1 MNKIAIAAA
10 LLAIS
15 ASAHAGTYTYE
26 GVTLRVQEGCR
37 SSRCMSVNAPGYGS
51 YNGGHQVKVRKFH
64 KDVSRIAMTKKEDA
78 APAAATE
85 ATPAAAPA
93 TTPSDAAP
101 AK

>member
-26 GVTLRVQEGCR
+26 GV
-37 SSRCMSVNAPGYGS
+37 NAPGYGS
-51 YNGGHQVKVRKFH
+51 RHGGRQLKVQKFH
-64 KDVSRIAMTKKEDA
+64 KDMSRFAMTKEDA
-78 APAAATE
+78 APAATDTTPA
-85 ATPAAAPA
+85 ATPAA
-93 TTPSDAAP
+93 DAAP